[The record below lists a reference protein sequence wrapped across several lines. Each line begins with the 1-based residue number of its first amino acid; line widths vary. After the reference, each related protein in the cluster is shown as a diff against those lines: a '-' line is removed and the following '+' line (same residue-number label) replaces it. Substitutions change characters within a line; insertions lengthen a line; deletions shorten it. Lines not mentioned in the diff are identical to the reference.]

1 MDFIHRQGRSVYH
14 QRRQLG
20 FQTWRL
26 PQRKIRW
33 RKEWCAGLCQCRFQ
47 GSKSERPLKYRV
59 YSHIVRLEKRM
70 VFLFSSLLSVRVTTI
85 SKAMQTA
92 AISKTILCWYVL
104 KSGII
109 CKTYE
114 RKMLYSSFCPLYLC
128 TFASDKSCLT
138 ETHRKSQN
146 LRPLPSHYLTLW
158 EKLISSLF
166 LRYSYFNIEFYCKI
180 LNFVFEN

>member
-1 MDFIHRQGRSVYH
+1 
-14 QRRQLG
+14 
-20 FQTWRL
+20 
-26 PQRKIRW
+26 
-33 RKEWCAGLCQCRFQ
+33 
-47 GSKSERPLKYRV
+47 
-59 YSHIVRLEKRM
+59 M
-70 VFLFSSLLSVRVTTI
+70 VFLFSSLLPVRVTTI

-114 RKMLYSSFCPLYLC
+114 RKMLYSSFCPPYLC

-146 LRPLPSHYLTLW
+146 LRPLPSHYLILW
-158 EKLISSLF
+158 EKLTSGLF
-166 LRYSYFNIEFYCKI
+166 LIYSCYHIDFFCKKVNWI
-180 LNFVFEN
+180 IVTWGDFLYLSAFLWMKNWDGAYKRQRPCPRGTDGRSCHSWEVLNYTAIYVGHTS